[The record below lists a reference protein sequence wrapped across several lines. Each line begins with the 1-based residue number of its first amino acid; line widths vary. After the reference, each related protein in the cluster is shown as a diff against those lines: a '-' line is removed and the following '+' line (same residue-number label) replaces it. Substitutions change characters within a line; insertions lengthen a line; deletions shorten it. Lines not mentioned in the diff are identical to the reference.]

1 MILFVAGKAIGIIMG
16 RLFGT
21 DGVRGIANKDL
32 TNDLAMK
39 IGAAAATVLLREAK
53 SSKPTVLIGK
63 DTRASGD
70 MLEAA
75 LTAGLCSVGCN
86 VLSIGVVPTPA
97 VAYLVGY
104 YQCEAGIMISASHN
118 PCEYNGIKIFQKTGY
133 KLDDS
138 IEEEIESIILDDSED
153 FDIKI
158 GGNVGNVLFCKTAV
172 NDYIEHVVSAT
183 DVRFDGMK
191 IALDCANGSASV
203 CAKEIFTRL
212 GAKCI
217 MLSDTPDGTNINFNC
232 GSTHPE
238 ELMSFVKD
246 AGLDLGLAFDGD
258 ADRMLAVDENGELVD
273 GDKVIAICAK
283 KMKEDG
289 TLKKDT
295 AVVTVMS
302 NMGFFKFCEKNGINC
317 AKTAVGDR
325 YVLEKMLKDGY
336 NIGGEQSGH
345 VIFLDYA
352 TTGDGELSGVKLIET
367 VVKYGKKL
375 SELAKVMTVYPQ
387 VLINVKVSAQGKQK
401 YNNDE
406 YIIAATQKA
415 EMELMGDGRVL
426 VRVSGTEPL
435 VRVMLEGKDINHIEK
450 LGKEIAQVVKE
461 RLS

>member
-1 MILFVAGKAIGIIMG
+1 MG

-21 DGVRGIANKDL
+21 DGVRGIANENL
-32 TNDLAMK
+32 TSELALQ
-39 IGAAAATVLLREAK
+39 IGRAAAMVLIKESK
-53 SSKPTVLIGK
+53 SAKPTVLIGK

-75 LTAGLCSVGCN
+75 LTAGFTSVGCN
-86 VLSIGVVPTPA
+86 VLSVGIVPTPA
-97 VAYLVGY
+97 VAYLVCQYG
-104 YQCEAGIMISASHN
+104 CEAGVMISASHN

-133 KLDDS
+133 KLDDA
-138 IEEEIESIILDDSED
+138 IEEEIESIILDNTQ
-153 FDIKI
+153 KI
-158 GGNVGNVLFCKTAV
+158 PVLLGGEVGNRLYCKTAV
-172 NDYIEHVVSAT
+172 SDYVEHIVSTAS
-183 DVRFDGMK
+183 VRFDGLS

-203 CAKEIFTRL
+203 CAKDIFTAL
-212 GAKCI
+212 GARCI
-217 MLSDTPDGTNINFNC
+217 MLSDTPDGVNINDNC

-238 ELMSFVKD
+238 ELMRFVKD

-273 GDKVIAICAK
+273 GDKVIAICSK
-283 KMKEDG
+283 RMKEEG
-289 TLKKDT
+289 TLKKNT

-302 NMGFFKFCEKNGINC
+302 NMGFFKFCKENDIEC

-352 TTGDGELSGVKLIET
+352 STGDGELSGVQLIET
-367 VVKYGKKL
+367 VVKSGKKL
-375 SELAKVMTVYPQ
+375 SELAGIMRVYPQ
-387 VLINVKVSAQGKQK
+387 VLINVKVTDEGKKK

-406 YIIAATQKA
+406 YIISAVQQA
-415 EMELMGDGRVL
+415 EMELSGEGRVL

-435 VRVMLEGKDINHIEK
+435 VRVMLEGADIDQITK
-450 LGKEIAQVVKE
+450 LGNTIADVVRE

>member
-1 MILFVAGKAIGIIMG
+1 MG

-32 TNDLAMK
+32 TNELAMK
-39 IGAAAATVLLREAK
+39 IGSAAATVLLKEAK
-53 SSKPTVLIGK
+53 SAKPTVLIGK

-97 VAYLVGY
+97 VAYLVGKY
-104 YQCEAGIMISASHN
+104 ECEAGIMISASHN
-118 PCEYNGIKIFQKTGY
+118 PCEYNGIKIFQKSGY
-133 KLDDS
+133 KLDDA
-138 IEEEIESIILDDSED
+138 IEDEIEKIILGEEEIPEL
-153 FDIKI
+153 KT
-158 GGNVGNVLFCKTAV
+158 GGAVGNRLYSKTAV
-172 NDYIEHVVSAT
+172 RDYIEHVVSTT
-183 DVRFDGMK
+183 DVRFDGMS

-203 CAKEIFTRL
+203 CAKEIFTAL
-212 GAKCI
+212 GAKCL
-217 MLSDTPDGTNINFNC
+217 MLSDTPDGVNINDGC

-238 ELMSFVKD
+238 ELMKFVKD

-273 GDKVIAICAK
+273 GDKVIAICANR
-283 KMKEDG
+283 MKNEG
-289 TLKKDT
+289 RLKNNT

-302 NMGFFKFCEKNGINC
+302 NMGFFKFCDEYDIHC
-317 AKTAVGDR
+317 ARTAVGDR
-325 YVLEKMLKDGY
+325 YVLERMLKDDY

-352 TTGDGELSGVKLIET
+352 TTGDGELTGVQLLET
-367 VVKYGKKL
+367 VVKSGKKL
-375 SELAKVMTVYPQ
+375 SELAKIMNVYPQ
-387 VLINVKVSAQGKQK
+387 VLINVKVSPEGKQK

-415 EMELMGDGRVL
+415 EMELLGDGRVL

-435 VRVMLEGKDINHIEK
+435 VRVMLEGKDIEHITK
-450 LGKEIAQVVKE
+450 LGNDIADVVRE

>member
-1 MILFVAGKAIGIIMG
+1 MG

-32 TNDLAMK
+32 TNELAMK
-39 IGAAAATVLLREAK
+39 IGSAAATVLLEESK
-53 SSKPTVLIGK
+53 SAKPTVLIGK

-86 VLSIGVVPTPA
+86 VLSA
-97 VAYLVGY
+97 VAYLVGQ

-138 IEEEIESIILDDSED
+138 IEDEIEQIILDNSREPS
-153 FDIKI
+153 IKI
-158 GGNVGNVLFCKTAV
+158 GGDVGNRLFCKTAV
-172 NDYIEHVVSAT
+172 NDYIEHVVST
-183 DVRFDGMK
+183 TNVRFDGLS

-212 GAKCI
+212 GAKCL
-217 MLSDTPDGTNINFNC
+217 MLSDTPDGTNINNNC

-238 ELMSFVKD
+238 ELMKFVRD
-246 AGLDLGLAFDGD
+246 AKLDLGLAFDGD
-258 ADRMLAVDENGELVD
+258 ADRMLAVDENGILVD

-283 KMKEDG
+283 RMKDEG
-289 TLKKDT
+289 RLAKDT

-302 NMGFFKFCEKNGINC
+302 NMGFFKFCEENSINC

-352 TTGDGELSGVKLIET
+352 TTGDGELSGVQLLET
-367 VVKYGKKL
+367 VVKSGKKL
-375 SELAKVMTVYPQ
+375 SELASIMNVYPQ
-387 VLINVKVSAQGKQK
+387 VLINVKVSPEGKQK

-435 VRVMLEGKDINHIEK
+435 VRVMLEGKDIDHITK
-450 LGKEIAQVVKE
+450 LGNEIAAVVKE

>member
-1 MILFVAGKAIGIIMG
+1 MG

-21 DGVRGIANKDL
+21 DGVRGIANESL
-32 TNDLAMK
+32 TPELALQ
-39 IGAAAATVLLREAK
+39 IGRAAAMVLIQE
-53 SSKPTVLIGK
+53 SNSEKPTVLIGK

-75 LTAGLCSVGCN
+75 LTSGFTSVGCN
-86 VLSIGVVPTPA
+86 VLSVGVVPTPA
-97 VAYLVGY
+97 VAYLVCKYG
-104 YQCEAGIMISASHN
+104 CEAGVMISASHN

-133 KLDDS
+133 KLDDA
-138 IEEEIESIILDDSED
+138 IEEEIESIILDQSQE
-153 FDIKI
+153 IPAML
-158 GGNVGNVLFCKTAV
+158 GGKVGNRLYCKTAV
-172 NDYIEHVVSAT
+172 KDYVDHVVSTAS
-183 DVRFDGMK
+183 VRFDGLS

-203 CAKEIFTRL
+203 CAKEIFTAL
-212 GAKCI
+212 GAKCL
-217 MLSDTPDGTNINFNC
+217 MLSDTPDGVNINDNC

-238 ELMSFVKD
+238 ELMRFVKD

-273 GDKVIAICAK
+273 GDKVIAICSK
-283 KMKEDG
+283 RMKEEG
-289 TLKKDT
+289 RLAKNT

-302 NMGFFKFCEKNGINC
+302 NMGFFKFCKENDIAC

-325 YVLEKMLKDGY
+325 YVLERMLKDGY

-352 TTGDGELSGVKLIET
+352 TTGDGELSGVQLVET
-367 VVKYGKKL
+367 VVKSGKKL
-375 SELAKVMTVYPQ
+375 SELANIMRVYPQ
-387 VLINVKVSAQGKQK
+387 VLINVTVTPEGKQK

-406 YIIAATQKA
+406 YIISAVQEA
-415 EMELMGDGRVL
+415 EMELSGDGRVL

-435 VRVMLEGKDINHIEK
+435 VRVMLEGADIDQITE
-450 LGKEIAQVVKE
+450 LGNRIADVVRE

>member
-1 MILFVAGKAIGIIMG
+1 MGK
-16 RLFGT
+16 LFGT

-32 TNDLAMK
+32 TNTLAMD
-39 IGAAAATVLLREAK
+39 IGRAAATVLLRDAK

-86 VLSIGVVPTPA
+86 VLSVGIVPTPA
-97 VAYLVGY
+97 VAYLVGKY
-104 YQCEAGIMISASHN
+104 ECEAGIMISASHN

-133 KLDDS
+133 KLDDA
-138 IEEEIESIILDDSED
+138 IEEEIENIILNGCSDEVL
-153 FDIKI
+153 KL
-158 GGNVGNVLFCKTAV
+158 GGEVGNRLYCKTAV
-172 NDYIEHVVSAT
+172 KDYIDHVVSST
-183 DVRFDGMK
+183 DVRFDGMSV
-191 IALDCANGSASV
+191 ALDCANGSASV
-203 CAKEIFTRL
+203 CAKEIFTAL

-217 MLSDTPDGTNINFNC
+217 MLSDTPDGTNINQNC

-238 ELMSFVKD
+238 ELMRFVKN
-246 AGLDLGLAFDGD
+246 ASLDLGLAFDGD

-273 GDKVIAICAK
+273 GDKIIAICAK
-283 KMKEDG
+283 KMKEEG

-302 NMGFFKFCEKNGINC
+302 NMGFFKFCKENGINC

-325 YVLEKMLKDGY
+325 YVLEKMLQEGY

-345 VIFLDYA
+345 VIFLDHS
-352 TTGDGELSGVKLIET
+352 TTGDGELSGVKLMET
-367 VVKYGKKL
+367 VVQSGKKL
-375 SELAKVMTVYPQ
+375 SELASIMEVYPQ
-387 VLINVKVSAQGKQK
+387 VLINVRVSAEGKQK

-406 YIIAATQKA
+406 YIIAAVQKA
-415 EMELMGDGRVL
+415 EMELLGDGRVL

-435 VRVMLEGKDINHIEK
+435 VRVMLEGKDINHIQK
-450 LGKEIAQVVKE
+450 LGEDIAQVVRE

>member
-1 MILFVAGKAIGIIMG
+1 MG

-21 DGVRGIANKDL
+21 DGVRGVANKDL

-53 SSKPTVLIGK
+53 SKKPTVLIGK

-86 VLSIGVVPTPA
+86 VLSIGIVPTPA
-97 VAYLVGY
+97 VAYLVGLY
-104 YQCEAGIMISASHN
+104 ECEAGIMISASHN

-133 KLDDS
+133 KLDDA
-138 IEEEIESIILDDSED
+138 IEEEIEAIILDNAEEI
-153 FDIKI
+153 DIKI
-158 GGNVGNVLFCKTAV
+158 GGDVGNRLYSKTAV
-172 NDYIEHVVSAT
+172 NDYIDHVVSTT
-183 DVRFDGMK
+183 DVRFDGLK

-217 MLSDTPDGTNINFNC
+217 MLSDTPDGTNINDKC

-246 AGLDLGLAFDGD
+246 ANLDLGLAFDGD
-258 ADRMLAVDENGELVD
+258 ADRMLAVDENGCLVD
-273 GDKVIAICAK
+273 GDKVIAICAN
-283 KMKEDG
+283 KMKQEG
-289 TLKKDT
+289 SLQKDT

-302 NMGFFKFCEKNGINC
+302 NMGFFKFCDEHGIKC

-325 YVLEKMLKDGY
+325 YVLERMLKDGY

-352 TTGDGELSGVKLIET
+352 TTGDGELSGVQLVET
-367 VVKYGKKL
+367 VVKSGKKL
-375 SELAKVMTVYPQ
+375 SELASIMKVYPQ
-387 VLINVKVSAQGKQK
+387 VLINVKVSAEGKKK

-406 YIIAATQKA
+406 YIIAAIQKA

-435 VRVMLEGKDINHIEK
+435 VRVMLEGKDVEHIQR
-450 LGKEIAQVVKE
+450 LGEEIAQVVKE

>member
-1 MILFVAGKAIGIIMG
+1 MG

-32 TNDLAMK
+32 TNELAMK
-39 IGAAAATVLLREAK
+39 IGAAAATVLLEEAK
-53 SSKPTVLIGK
+53 SAKPTVLIGR

-75 LTAGLCSVGCN
+75 LTSGLCSVGCN
-86 VLSIGVVPTPA
+86 VLSVGIVPTPA
-97 VAYLVGY
+97 VAYLVGKY
-104 YQCEAGIMISASHN
+104 ECEAGIMISASHN

-133 KLDDS
+133 KLDDA
-138 IEEEIESIILDDSED
+138 IEDEIESIILDDSRIPD
-153 FDIKI
+153 YKT
-158 GGNVGNVLFCKTAV
+158 GGDVGNRLFSKNAIK
-172 NDYIEHVVSAT
+172 DYIEHVVSTT
-183 DVRFDGMK
+183 DVRFDGMT

-203 CAKEIFTRL
+203 CAKDIFTAL

-217 MLSDTPDGTNINFNC
+217 MLSDTPDGVNINDNC

-238 ELMSFVKD
+238 ELMRFVKS
-246 AGLDLGLAFDGD
+246 ASLDLGLAFDGD

-273 GDKVIAICAK
+273 GDKVIAICSK
-283 KMKEDG
+283 RMKEEG
-289 TLKKDT
+289 SLKDDT

-302 NMGFFKFCEKNGINC
+302 NMGFFKFCDENEIKC
-317 AKTAVGDR
+317 ARTAVGDR
-325 YVLEKMLKDGY
+325 YVLERMLKDGY

-352 TTGDGELSGVKLIET
+352 TTGDGELTGVQLIKT
-367 VVKYGKKL
+367 IVKTGKKL
-375 SELAKVMTVYPQ
+375 SELASVMTVYPQ
-387 VLINVKVSAQGKQK
+387 VLINVKVSPEGKAK

-435 VRVMLEGKDINHIEK
+435 VRVMLEGKDIDHITR
-450 LGKEIAQVVKE
+450 LGNDIADVVRE

>member
-1 MILFVAGKAIGIIMG
+1 MG

-21 DGVRGIANKDL
+21 DGVRGIANEDL
-32 TNDLAMK
+32 TNELAMK
-39 IGAAAATVLLREAK
+39 IGSAAATVLLEESK
-53 SSKPTVLIGK
+53 SAKPTVLIGK

-86 VLSIGVVPTPA
+86 VLSVGVVPTPA
-97 VAYLVGY
+97 VAYLVGQ

-138 IEEEIESIILDDSED
+138 IEDEIEQIILDNSREPS
-153 FDIKI
+153 IKI
-158 GGNVGNVLFCKTAV
+158 GGDVGNRLFCKTAV
-172 NDYIEHVVSAT
+172 NDYIEHVV
-183 DVRFDGMK
+183 
-191 IALDCANGSASV
+191 

-212 GAKCI
+212 GAKCL
-217 MLSDTPDGTNINFNC
+217 MLSDTPDGTNINNNC

-238 ELMSFVKD
+238 ELMKFVRD
-246 AGLDLGLAFDGD
+246 AKLDLGLAFDGD
-258 ADRMLAVDENGELVD
+258 ADRMLAVDENGILVD

-283 KMKEDG
+283 RMKDEG
-289 TLKKDT
+289 RLAKDT

-302 NMGFFKFCEKNGINC
+302 NMGFFKFCEENSINC

-352 TTGDGELSGVKLIET
+352 TTGDGELSGVQLLET
-367 VVKYGKKL
+367 VVKSGKKL
-375 SELAKVMTVYPQ
+375 SELASIMNVYPQ
-387 VLINVKVSAQGKQK
+387 VLINVKVSPEGKQK

-435 VRVMLEGKDINHIEK
+435 VRVMLEGKDIDHITK
-450 LGKEIAQVVKE
+450 LGNEIAAVVKE

>member
-1 MILFVAGKAIGIIMG
+1 MG

-53 SSKPTVLIGK
+53 SAKPTVLIGK

-86 VLSIGVVPTPA
+86 VLSVGIVPPPA
-97 VAYLVGY
+97 VAYLVGKY
-104 YQCEAGIMISASHN
+104 ECEAGIMISASHN

-138 IEEEIESIILDDSED
+138 IEEEIEAIILDNAE
-153 FDIKI
+153 IIEYKY
-158 GGNVGNVLFCKTAV
+158 GGDVGNRLYSKNAV
-172 NDYIEHVVSAT
+172 RDYIEHVISTT
-183 DVRFDGMK
+183 DVRFDGMTV
-191 IALDCANGSASV
+191 ALDCANGSASV
-203 CAKEIFTRL
+203 CAKEIFTAL

-217 MLSDTPDGTNINFNC
+217 MLSDTPDGVNINLNC

-238 ELMSFVKD
+238 ELMKFVKS
-246 AGLDLGLAFDGD
+246 AQLDLGLAFDGD

-283 KMKEDG
+283 RMKEEG
-289 TLKKDT
+289 RLNSDT

-302 NMGFFKFCEKNGINC
+302 NMGFFKFCDENDIKC
-317 AKTAVGDR
+317 ARTAVGDR
-325 YVLEKMLKDGY
+325 YVLERMLKDGF

-352 TTGDGELSGVKLIET
+352 TTGDGELSGVQLIET
-367 VVKYGKKL
+367 VVKSGKKL
-375 SELAKVMTVYPQ
+375 SELASIMTVYPQ
-387 VLINVKVSAQGKQK
+387 VLINVKVSPEGKAK

-435 VRVMLEGKDINHIEK
+435 VRVMLEGKDIEHITR
-450 LGKEIAQVVKE
+450 LGNDIAAVVKE

>member
-1 MILFVAGKAIGIIMG
+1 MG

-21 DGVRGIANKDL
+21 DGVRGVANESL
-32 TNDLAMK
+32 TPELALQ
-39 IGAAAATVLLREAK
+39 IGRAAAMVLLRESK
-53 SSKPTVLIGK
+53 SSKPTILIGK

-75 LTAGLCSVGCN
+75 LTAGFTSVGCN
-86 VLSIGVVPTPA
+86 VLSVGVVPTPA
-97 VAYLVGY
+97 VAYLVCKY
-104 YQCEAGIMISASHN
+104 ECEAGVMISASHN

-133 KLDDS
+133 KLDDA
-138 IEEEIESIILDDSED
+138 IEEEIEAIVLDNAEE
-153 FDIKI
+153 IPVLT
-158 GGNVGNVLFCKTAV
+158 GGAVGNRLYCKTAV
-172 NDYIEHVVSAT
+172 RDYVEHIVSTT
-183 DVRFDGMK
+183 DVRFDGLS

-203 CAKEIFTRL
+203 CAKEIFTSL
-212 GAKCI
+212 GAKCL
-217 MLSDTPDGTNINFNC
+217 MLSDTPDGVNINDNC

-238 ELMSFVKD
+238 ELMKFVKD

-283 KMKEDG
+283 RMKDEG
-289 TLKKDT
+289 KLAKNT

-302 NMGFFKFCEKNGINC
+302 NMGFFKFCKQNDIEC

-352 TTGDGELSGVKLIET
+352 TTGDGELSGVQLIET
-367 VVKYGKKL
+367 MVKSGKKL
-375 SELAKVMTVYPQ
+375 SELAQIMHVYPQ
-387 VLINVKVSAQGKQK
+387 VLINVKVTPEGKQK

-406 YIIAATQKA
+406 YIISAVQQA
-415 EMELMGDGRVL
+415 EMELSGEGRVL

-435 VRVMLEGKDINHIEK
+435 VRVMLEGSDIEQITK
-450 LGKEIAQVVKE
+450 LGNCIADVVRE

>member
-1 MILFVAGKAIGIIMG
+1 MG

-53 SSKPTVLIGK
+53 SKKPTVLIGK

-86 VLSIGVVPTPA
+86 VLSIGIVPTPA
-97 VAYLVGY
+97 VAYLVGLY
-104 YQCEAGIMISASHN
+104 ECEAGIMISASHN

-133 KLDDS
+133 KLDDA
-138 IEEEIESIILDDSED
+138 IEEEIEAIILDNAEEI
-153 FDIKI
+153 DIKI
-158 GGNVGNVLFCKTAV
+158 GGDVGNRLYSKTAV
-172 NDYIEHVVSAT
+172 NDYIDHVVSTT
-183 DVRFDGMK
+183 DVRFDGLK

-217 MLSDTPDGTNINFNC
+217 MLSDTPDGTNINDKC

-246 AGLDLGLAFDGD
+246 ANLDLGLAFDGD
-258 ADRMLAVDENGELVD
+258 ADRMLAVDENGCLVD
-273 GDKVIAICAK
+273 GDKVIAICAN
-283 KMKEDG
+283 KMKQEG
-289 TLKKDT
+289 RLQKDT

-302 NMGFFKFCEKNGINC
+302 NMGFFKFCDEHGIKC

-325 YVLEKMLKDGY
+325 YVLERMLKDGY

-352 TTGDGELSGVKLIET
+352 TTGDGELSGVQLVET
-367 VVKYGKKL
+367 VVKSGKKL
-375 SELAKVMTVYPQ
+375 SELASIMNVYPQ
-387 VLINVKVSAQGKQK
+387 VLINVKVSAEGKKK

-435 VRVMLEGKDINHIEK
+435 VRVMLEGKDVEHIQR
-450 LGKEIAQVVKE
+450 LGEEIAQVVKE

>member
-1 MILFVAGKAIGIIMG
+1 MG

-21 DGVRGIANKDL
+21 DGVRGIANESL
-32 TNDLAMK
+32 TPELALQ
-39 IGAAAATVLLREAK
+39 IGRAAAMVLIKESK
-53 SSKPTVLIGK
+53 SEKPTVLIGK

-75 LTAGLCSVGCN
+75 LTAGFTSVGCN
-86 VLSIGVVPTPA
+86 VLSVGIVPTPA
-97 VAYLVGY
+97 VAYLVCKYG
-104 YQCEAGIMISASHN
+104 CEAGVMISASHN

-133 KLDDS
+133 KLDDA
-138 IEEEIESIILDDSED
+138 IEEEIESIILDNSQE
-153 FDIKI
+153 IPVML
-158 GGNVGNVLFCKTAV
+158 GGQVGNRLYCKTAV
-172 NDYIEHVVSAT
+172 KDYVDHVVSTAS
-183 DVRFDGMK
+183 VRFDGLS

-203 CAKEIFTRL
+203 CAKDIFTAL
-212 GAKCI
+212 GAKCL
-217 MLSDTPDGTNINFNC
+217 MLSDTPDGVNINDNC

-238 ELMSFVKD
+238 ELMRFVKD

-273 GDKVIAICAK
+273 GDKVIAICSK
-283 KMKEDG
+283 RMKEEG
-289 TLKKDT
+289 RLAKNT

-302 NMGFFKFCEKNGINC
+302 NMGFFKFCKENDIDC

-325 YVLEKMLKDGY
+325 YVLERMLKDGY

-352 TTGDGELSGVKLIET
+352 TTGDGELSGVQLVET
-367 VVKYGKKL
+367 VVKSGKKL
-375 SELAKVMTVYPQ
+375 SELAGIMRVYPQ
-387 VLINVKVSAQGKQK
+387 VLINVTVTPEGKQK

-406 YIIAATQKA
+406 YIISAVQQA
-415 EMELMGDGRVL
+415 EMELSGEGRVL

-435 VRVMLEGKDINHIEK
+435 VRVMLEGADIEQITK
-450 LGKEIAQVVKE
+450 LGNSIADVVRE

>member
-1 MILFVAGKAIGIIMG
+1 MG

-32 TNDLAMK
+32 TNELAMQ
-39 IGAAAATVLLREAK
+39 IGAAAATVLLKEAK
-53 SSKPTVLIGK
+53 SAKPTVLIGK

-86 VLSIGVVPTPA
+86 VLSVGIVPTPA
-97 VAYLVGY
+97 VAYLVNKY
-104 YQCEAGIMISASHN
+104 ECEAGIMISASHN

-133 KLDDS
+133 KLDDA
-138 IEEEIESIILDDSED
+138 IEEEIEAIILDGSETPSY
-153 FDIKI
+153 KL
-158 GGNVGNVLFCKTAV
+158 GGDVGNRLFSKHAV
-172 NDYIEHVVSAT
+172 KDYIDHVVATT
-183 DVRFDGMK
+183 DVRFDGMT

-203 CAKEIFTRL
+203 CAKDIFTAL

-217 MLSDTPDGTNINFNC
+217 MLSDTPDGTNINENC

-238 ELMSFVKD
+238 ELMHFVKT
-246 AGLDLGLAFDGD
+246 ASLDLGLAFDGD

-283 KMKEDG
+283 RMKEEG
-289 TLKKDT
+289 RLKQDT

-302 NMGFFKFCEKNGINC
+302 NMGFFKFCDAEGIQC
-317 AKTAVGDR
+317 ARTAVGDR
-325 YVLEKMLKDGY
+325 YVLERMLKDDY

-352 TTGDGELSGVKLIET
+352 TTGDGELSGVQLIET
-367 VVKYGKKL
+367 VVKSGKKL
-375 SELAKVMTVYPQ
+375 SELASVMTVYPQ
-387 VLINVKVSAQGKQK
+387 VLINVKVSPEGKQK

-435 VRVMLEGKDINHIEK
+435 VRVMLEGKDIDHIQK
-450 LGKEIAQVVKE
+450 LGEDIAAVVKE

>member
-1 MILFVAGKAIGIIMG
+1 MG

-32 TNDLAMK
+32 TNELAMK
-39 IGAAAATVLLREAK
+39 IGSAAATVLLEESK
-53 SSKPTVLIGK
+53 SAKPTVLIGK

-86 VLSIGVVPTPA
+86 VLSVGVVPTPA
-97 VAYLVGY
+97 VAYLVGQ

-138 IEEEIESIILDDSED
+138 IEDEPEQIILDNSREPS
-153 FDIKI
+153 IKI
-158 GGNVGNVLFCKTAV
+158 GGDVGNRLFCKTAV
-172 NDYIEHVVSAT
+172 NDYIEHVVST
-183 DVRFDGMK
+183 TNVRFDGLS

-212 GAKCI
+212 GAKCL
-217 MLSDTPDGTNINFNC
+217 MLSDTPDGTNINNNC

-238 ELMSFVKD
+238 ELMKFVRD
-246 AGLDLGLAFDGD
+246 AKLDLGLAFDGD
-258 ADRMLAVDENGELVD
+258 ADRMLAVDENGILVD

-283 KMKEDG
+283 RMKDEG
-289 TLKKDT
+289 RLAKDT

-302 NMGFFKFCEKNGINC
+302 NMGFFKFCEENSINC

-352 TTGDGELSGVKLIET
+352 TTGDGELSGVQLLET
-367 VVKYGKKL
+367 VVKSGKKL
-375 SELAKVMTVYPQ
+375 SELASIMNVYPQ
-387 VLINVKVSAQGKQK
+387 VLINVKVSPEGKQK

-435 VRVMLEGKDINHIEK
+435 VRVMLEGKDIDHITK
-450 LGKEIAQVVKE
+450 LGNEIAAVVKE

>member
-1 MILFVAGKAIGIIMG
+1 MG

-21 DGVRGIANKDL
+21 DGVRGIANESL
-32 TNDLAMK
+32 TPELALQ
-39 IGAAAATVLLREAK
+39 IGRAAAMVLIKESK
-53 SSKPTVLIGK
+53 SEKPTVLIGK

-75 LTAGLCSVGCN
+75 LTAGFTSVGCN
-86 VLSIGVVPTPA
+86 VLSVGIVPTPA
-97 VAYLVGY
+97 VAYLVCKYG
-104 YQCEAGIMISASHN
+104 CEAGVMISASHN

-133 KLDDS
+133 KLDDA
-138 IEEEIESIILDDSED
+138 IEEEIESIILDHSQE
-153 FDIKI
+153 IPVML
-158 GGNVGNVLFCKTAV
+158 GGQVGNRLYCKTAV
-172 NDYIEHVVSAT
+172 KDYVDHVVSTAS
-183 DVRFDGMK
+183 VRFDGLS

-203 CAKEIFTRL
+203 CAKDIFTAL
-212 GAKCI
+212 GAKCL
-217 MLSDTPDGTNINFNC
+217 MLSDTPDGVNINDNC

-238 ELMSFVKD
+238 ELMRFVKD

-273 GDKVIAICAK
+273 GDKVIAICSK
-283 KMKEDG
+283 RMKEEG
-289 TLKKDT
+289 RLAKNT

-302 NMGFFKFCEKNGINC
+302 NMGFFKFCKENDIDC

-325 YVLEKMLKDGY
+325 YVLERMLKDGY

-352 TTGDGELSGVKLIET
+352 TTGDGELSGVQLVET
-367 VVKYGKKL
+367 VVKSGKKL
-375 SELAKVMTVYPQ
+375 SELAGIMRVYPQ
-387 VLINVKVSAQGKQK
+387 VLINVTVTPEGKQK

-406 YIIAATQKA
+406 YIISAVQQA
-415 EMELMGDGRVL
+415 EMELSGEGRVL

-435 VRVMLEGKDINHIEK
+435 VRVMLEGADVEQITK
-450 LGKEIAQVVKE
+450 LGNSIADVVRE

>member
-1 MILFVAGKAIGIIMG
+1 MG

-21 DGVRGIANKDL
+21 DGVRGVANKDL
-32 TNDLAMK
+32 TNELAMQ
-39 IGAAAATVLLREAK
+39 IGSAAATVLLKTAK
-53 SSKPTVLIGK
+53 SAKPTVLIGK

-86 VLSIGVVPTPA
+86 VLSVGVVPTPA
-97 VAYLVGY
+97 VAYLVGL

-133 KLDDS
+133 KLDDA
-138 IEEEIESIILDDSED
+138 IEDEIESIILDGVKTPDYKLAGE
-153 FDIKI
+153 
-158 GGNVGNVLFCKTAV
+158 VGNRLFCKTAV
-172 NDYIEHVVSAT
+172 EDYINHVVECT
-183 DVRFDGMK
+183 NTRFDGLN

-212 GAKCI
+212 GAKCL
-217 MLSDTPDGTNINFNC
+217 MLSDTPDGENINDAC

-238 ELMSFVKD
+238 ALMKLVKD

-283 KMKEDG
+283 KMKEEG
-289 TLKKDT
+289 ILKQDT

-302 NMGFFKFCEKNGINC
+302 NMGFFKFCDDNGIKC

-325 YVLEKMLKDGY
+325 YVLERMLKDGY

-352 TTGDGELSGVKLIET
+352 TTGDGELSGVKLVET
-367 VVKYGKKL
+367 VVNSGKKL
-375 SELAKVMTVYPQ
+375 SELAKVMDVYPQ
-387 VLINVKVSAQGKQK
+387 VLINVKVSAEGKKK

-435 VRVMLEGKDINHIEK
+435 VRVMLEGKDKAHIQK
-450 LGKEIAQVVKE
+450 LGEEIAEVVKE

>member
-1 MILFVAGKAIGIIMG
+1 MG

-21 DGVRGIANKDL
+21 DGVRGVANKDL
-32 TNDLAMK
+32 TNELAMQ
-39 IGAAAATVLLREAK
+39 IGSAAATVLLKEAK
-53 SSKPTVLIGK
+53 SKKPTVIIGK

-86 VLSIGVVPTPA
+86 VLSVGVVPTPA
-97 VAYLVGY
+97 IAYLVGEY
-104 YQCEAGIMISASHN
+104 ECEAGIMISASHN

-138 IEEEIESIILDDSED
+138 IEDEIESIILDSSKSPDL
-153 FDIKI
+153 KI
-158 GGNVGNVLFCKTAV
+158 GGDVGNRLYSKTAV
-172 NDYIEHVVSAT
+172 KDYINHVVSTAAT
-183 DVRFDGMK
+183 RFDGLK

-203 CAKEIFTRL
+203 CAKEIFTAL
-212 GAKCI
+212 GAKCY
-217 MLSDTPDGTNINFNC
+217 MLSDTPDGTNINDDC
-232 GSTHPE
+232 GSTHPK
-238 ELMSFVKD
+238 ELMRFVKD

-283 KMKEDG
+283 NMKEEG
-289 TLKKDT
+289 RLAKDT

-302 NMGFFKFCEKNGINC
+302 NMGFFKFCEDNGIKC

-352 TTGDGELSGVKLIET
+352 TTGDGELSGVQLVQT
-367 VVKYGKKL
+367 VVKSGKKL
-375 SELAKVMTVYPQ
+375 SELAKIMSVYPQ
-387 VLINVKVSAQGKQK
+387 VLINVKVSAEGKQK

-435 VRVMLEGKDINHIEK
+435 VRVMLEGKDIEHITR
-450 LGKEIAQVVKE
+450 LGNEIAQVVKE